1 MSRVSL
7 NISLLNSN
15 SSSNI
20 ERNFLKY
27 LLTDFNSDNLFDEES
42 NGGIWNFKIK
52 NRLVNIEYHSD
63 TSVSRSDILFLYLSE
78 SGKDICKLTK
88 MKLLIANILGIKN
101 IVVFIHTLDLNEI
114 NEIKNSLVKRNFKSN
129 KIEFIYM
136 NDGGFKDLLNRNK
149 LIDYLKNF
157 KLLGSANR
165 ELIIPVSHVF
175 GIDRKHIAINGRI
188 LSGKLNVNDMV
199 TINPG
204 HISTKVL
211 EIQKDHRTIPS
222 ANTGDN
228 IGILIKKFKQPI
240 EEGMVIS
247 NDTLEPVHFIQ
258 SKIIVIHPT
267 QCLEKGMT
275 CDFIG
280 THMYSKCKVDKLVK
294 TVDIMDKSICKNPET
309 ISYGS
314 SGIVNISLRKSIA
327 AKKYSSNH
335 KLGSFYLKKEDSD
348 EIIGV
353 GIIKSCH

>member
-7 NISLLNSN
+7 NISLLNGH
-15 SSSNI
+15 SSSKT

-27 LLTDFNSDNLFDEES
+27 LLNEFNSDNIFDEES
-42 NGGIWNFKIK
+42 QGAIWNFKIK
-52 NRLVNIEYHSD
+52 KRLVHIEYHSD
-63 TSVSRSDILFLYLSE
+63 ASVSRSDILFLHLSE
-78 SGKDICKLTK
+78 DICKVTK

-101 IVVFIHTLDLNEI
+101 IVVFTPTLEI
-114 NEIKNSLVKRNFKSN
+114 TEIKKLLVKRNFKYN

-136 NDGGFKDLLNRNK
+136 NEDNAFKNTLNRNK

-165 ELIIPVSHVF
+165 ELIVPVSNVF
-175 GIDRKHIAINGRI
+175 DIDRKHIAINGRI
-188 LSGKLNVNDMV
+188 LSGKLNVNDII

-204 HISTKVL
+204 QISTKVL
-211 EIQKDHRTIPS
+211 EIQKDHLTIPT

-228 IGILIKKFKQPI
+228 IGILIKKISKTI

-247 NDTLEPVHFIQ
+247 NETLEPVNMIQ
-258 SKIIVIHPT
+258 SKVIMIHPT
-267 QCLEKGMT
+267 YELEKGIV

-280 THMYSKCKVDKLVK
+280 THNYSKCKIEKLIK
-294 TVDIMDKSICKNPET
+294 TVDIMDKSICKNPDS

-314 SGIVNISLRKSIA
+314 SGIINIALRKNIV
-327 AKKYSSNH
+327 AKKYSAHH
-335 KLGSFYLKKEDSD
+335 KLGSFYLKRENSD